1 MNAPKKIGIGI
12 IGCGKISQAYFD
24 GAKTFEVLNI
34 LACADLNEAT
44 AQAKAEENG
53 CEALIIAELLAH
65 PDIQLVIN
73 LTIPA
78 AHAAVS
84 REILNAGKH
93 VYCEKPLTVDLED
106 ARQVLALA
114 ESKGLLVGCAP
125 DTFLGAGIQTARE
138 IVDSGAIGDITSGT
152 AFMLSH
158 GPESWH
164 PNPGFYYLVGGGPV
178 LDMAPY
184 YLTALV
190 NLIGP
195 IKRVSA
201 ITTKAHENRVA
212 TCKERDGEVLPVE
225 VNTHASGTLE
235 FHSGAVITAVFSFD
249 VHAADHSPIQLYGT
263 KGSVKV
269 PDPNTFA
276 GPVEQFIAKD
286 EPREWKSV
294 ELTRPYSDNMRS
306 IGVADMAQ
314 AILNGRPHRASGAL
328 ACHVLEVMHAFD
340 KSSESGRIIEIE
352 SKPERPAP
360 LPTGL
365 SVGKLDCQS

>member
-1 MNAPKKIGIGI
+1 MTTTQTKIGIGI

-24 GAKTFEVLNI
+24 GAKTFDVLHMV
-34 LACADLNEAT
+34 ACADLNEAT
-44 AQAKAEENG
+44 AQAKATENG
-53 CEALIIAELLAH
+53 CLALSIAELLAH

-78 AHAAVS
+78 AHATVS
-84 REILNAGKH
+84 CDILNAGKH
-93 VYCEKPLTVDLED
+93 VYCEKPLTVELED

-125 DTFLGAGIQTARE
+125 DTFFGAGIQTSRE
-138 IVDSGAIGDITSGT
+138 IVDSGAIGTITSGT
-152 AFMLSH
+152 AFMLSN

-201 ITTKAHENRVA
+201 ITSKALQSRVA
-212 TCKERDGEVLPVE
+212 TCKERAGEVLPVE

-235 FHSGAVITAVFSFD
+235 FHSGAIVTAVFSFD

-269 PDPNTFA
+269 PDPNTFG
-276 GPVEQFIAKD
+276 GPVESFIASD
-286 EPREWKSV
+286 ESREWKPV
-294 ELTRPYSDNMRS
+294 ELTRPYSDNTRS
-306 IGVADMAQ
+306 IGAADMAR
-314 AILNGRPHRASGAL
+314 AILSGRPHRASGAL
-328 ACHVLEVMHAFD
+328 AYHVLEVMHAFD
-340 KSSESGRIIEIE
+340 KSSESGRTIEIQ
-352 SKPERPAP
+352 SQPERPAA
-360 LPTGL
+360 LPAGL
-365 SVGKLDCQS
+365 AQGALD